1 MLCGAQ
7 VPLQEVVLGR
17 DQHVTGH
24 AVSSLDLLEEVFLA
38 NACGDEKIPGKK
50 NRKEMRHSAQTF

>member
-1 MLCGAQ
+1 